1 MTIIKGD
8 PSYIDDKDK
17 YFINIAK
24 AVREGSNHSKIPGGC
39 IIVRD
44 REIIGDGR
52 NLLAA
57 CKVEIDC
64 ISYAIGVASKRG
76 TSLAG
81 SVVYSTRWPFSS
93 SVFQLH
99 LMGIKKVIVLV
110 HEWEPYYEDE
120 FRRAARLGD
129 ELQIKIIDY
138 WEEADQRFATNKL
151 APTFNQSTQIQKQ
164 KFLDSEELNT

>member
-1 MTIIKGD
+1 MTLIKGD
-8 PSYIDDKDK
+8 PSYIDDKEK

-24 AVREGSNHSKIPGGC
+24 AVREGSNHPTIPGGC
-39 IIVRD
+39 IIARD

-81 SVVYSTRWPFSS
+81 SVVYSTRYPFSS

-99 LMGIKKVIVLV
+99 LMGIKKVIVLSEG
-110 HEWEPYYEDE
+110 EWEPYYVDE
-120 FRRAARLGD
+120 FRRASRLGD
-129 ELQIKIIDY
+129 ELQVKIIDY
-138 WEEADQRFATNKL
+138 YEDKDQRFATNTQ
-151 APTFNQSTQIQKQ
+151 APKFN
-164 KFLDSEELNT
+164 